1 VKPRKRFGQHF
12 LEAAWVRKVVEAIAP
27 APGDVLLEVGPGT
40 GALTRALA
48 QSGAAIT
55 AVEIDRDLAARLER
69 EVPQNVTVVQGDI
82 LRVDLGRLLRDALA
96 ARPGGPPQARVVGN
110 LPYNISSPLLLRL
123 MRLVQDGAP
132 LRDATLMLQEEVAD
146 RVMAPPGGGDYGPL
160 AVAVQLRADVQRLLA
175 LPPGAFRPPPR
186 VRSAL
191 VALSFRPARVD
202 IADEA
207 RFERVVRAVFT
218 QRRKTLANALR
229 PVAASQGADARAVLA
244 GAGLDGSRRPQ
255 TLALEE
261 LARLVA
267 AFGPAAKAP
276 VL

>member
-96 ARPGGPPQARVVGN
+96 ARPGGPPQARVV
-110 LPYNISSPLLLRL
+110 
-123 MRLVQDGAP
+123 
-132 LRDATLMLQEEVAD
+132 
-146 RVMAPPGGGDYGPL
+146 
-160 AVAVQLRADVQRLLA
+160 
-175 LPPGAFRPPPR
+175 
-186 VRSAL
+186 
-191 VALSFRPARVD
+191 
-202 IADEA
+202 
-207 RFERVVRAVFT
+207 
-218 QRRKTLANALR
+218 
-229 PVAASQGADARAVLA
+229 
-244 GAGLDGSRRPQ
+244 
-255 TLALEE
+255 
-261 LARLVA
+261 
-267 AFGPAAKAP
+267 AAKARP
-276 VL
+276 